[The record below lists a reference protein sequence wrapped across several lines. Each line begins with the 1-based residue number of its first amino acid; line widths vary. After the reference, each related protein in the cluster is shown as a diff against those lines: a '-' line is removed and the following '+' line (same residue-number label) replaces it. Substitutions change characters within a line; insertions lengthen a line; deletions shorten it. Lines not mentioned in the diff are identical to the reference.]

1 MLFHSLGRTF
11 TDKEFDELCF
21 EFGIELDEVVTETRM
36 KRKQE
41 GSEEKE
47 VVVYKIDVP
56 ANRQDLLCLE
66 GISRAL
72 RIFMGKEDVPMYR
85 AVQPKQERIKM
96 YVSKETKMIRPYVV
110 CAVLR
115 NIHMTHDVYNSFLD
129 LQDKLHF
136 NIGRRRSLVA
146 IGTHNLD
153 SVQPPFYYKALPAE
167 KVVFQPLNQTREFN
181 AHELMDFYRDPKNDC
196 KHLAPYTDLI
206 YDSPVVPVIVDSN
219 GTVLS
224 LPPLINGNH
233 SKMDMQTE
241 NIFIECTAKDVT
253 KASIVLNTL
262 IAMFSEYCDD
272 RFTAEVVEVE
282 YEKDSIFPEGKSLT
296 YPDFTEKQLD
306 CSVLDMCS
314 TIGAT
319 IPVEQV
325 QRDLHKMQLASEVLD
340 ADHIR
345 VTIPITR
352 SDVIHAVDVY
362 EDVAIAY
369 GYNNIK
375 RSQPPTL
382 TIGAEQPVNQLSD
395 MLRAQV
401 AMAGYT
407 EVLTLSLCSKAENYA
422 LMGLEDDGLSVRLA
436 NPKTVE
442 FEVCRTSLLP
452 GILKTFR
459 ENKHVPYAKGVKL
472 FEVSDVVLKDPAN
485 YVGARNERRL
495 CAVYMGQAAQI
506 EIIHGLMDRI
516 MRLLDVYPMAK
527 YSGLDTPIPE
537 GKKQYYIREG
547 HCGTFFPGRCCDIV
561 VVDGEKEN
569 VVGHFGVLHPK
580 VVKNFELRYP
590 GSAIEM
596 SIESFV

>member
-1 MLFHSLGRTF
+1 MLFQSLGKTF

-36 KRKQE
+36 KRKQD
-41 GSEEKE
+41 GHEEKK

-56 ANRQDLLCLE
+56 ANRQDLLCME
-66 GISRAL
+66 GLSRAL
-72 RIFMGKEDVPMYR
+72 RIFMGTEEVPVYR
-85 AVQPKQERIKM
+85 AIEPKQERIKM
-96 YVSKETKMIRPYVV
+96 FVSKETKLIRPYIV

-115 NIHMTHDVYNSFLD
+115 NIHMNHDVYNSFLD

-136 NIGRRRSLVA
+136 NICRRRSLVA
-146 IGTHNLD
+146 IGTHNLNA
-153 SVQPPFYYKALPAE
+153 VKPPFYYKALPAE
-167 KVVFQPLNQTREFN
+167 AVKFIPLNQTREFN
-181 AHELMDFYRDPKNDC
+181 GRELMDFYRDPKNDC

-206 YDSPVVPVIVDSN
+206 YDSPVVPVVCDSN

-224 LPPLINGNH
+224 LPPLINGNA
-233 SKMDMQTE
+233 SRMDETTE

-262 IAMFSEYCDD
+262 IAMFSQYCDD
-272 RFTAEVVEVE
+272 RFTAEMVDVV
-282 YEKDSIFPEGKSLT
+282 YEEGSTFPEGKTIT
-296 YPDFTEKQLD
+296 YPDFTEKHLD
-306 CSVLDMCS
+306 CSVSDLCS
-314 TIGAT
+314 TIG
-319 IPVEQV
+319 V
-325 QRDLHKMQLASEVLD
+325 QLPMENIRKDLHRMQLASEKVD
-340 ADHIR
+340 EDHIR
-345 VTIPITR
+345 VNIPITR

-375 RSQPPTL
+375 KMQPPTL
-382 TIGAEQPVNQLSD
+382 TIGKEQPVNQLSD
-395 MLRAQV
+395 MLRAQI

-407 EVLTLSLCSKAENYA
+407 EVLTLSLCSKAENYEM
-422 LMGLEDDGLSVRLA
+422 LGLENDGKAVVLA
-436 NPKTVE
+436 NPKTIE

-472 FEVSDVVLKDPAN
+472 FEVSDVVLKDSTN

-495 CAVYMGQAAQI
+495 CAVYLGPAAQI

-516 MRLLDVYPMAK
+516 MRLLDVYPTQK
-527 YSGLDTPIPE
+527 YSGSAETIPE

-547 HCGTFFPGRCCDIV
+547 SYGAFYPGRCCDV
-561 VVDGEKEN
+561 VVIDGDKETT
-569 VVGHFGVLHPK
+569 VGHFGVLHPK
-580 VVKNFELRYP
+580 VIKNFELRYP
-590 GSAIEM
+590 GSAIER
-596 SIESFV
+596 SEERL